1 VTDPFT
7 FLGLTFPQDAGFVLF
22 ITVMFCIFGFGIVLM
37 RRGAFGRRL
46 MAMKDSPA
54 ACATLGVNLLT
65 TKVAVFALSAAIAGF
80 GGAML
85 GMLRGSAATS
95 NYQVLQGLPYV
106 ILIVVGGASVVSG
119 ALLGGFFFQLPIF
132 LVDRLSNVSVT
143 LPLTGTFKPFIIWNR
158 VATGLLGIA
167 LGRQPEGI
175 VPEVSSELD
184 EKRRK
189 RKGIETPASGLSEEG
204 NPPPEDDATPAA
216 PVPAP
221 GG

>member
-1 VTDPFT
+1 
-7 FLGLTFPQDAGFVLF
+7 
-22 ITVMFCIFGFGIVLM
+22 M

-46 MAMKDSPA
+46 QAMKDSPA

-80 GGAML
+80 GGALL
-85 GMLRGSAATS
+85 GMLRGSAATV

-119 ALLGGFFFQLPIF
+119 ALVGGILFQMPVF
-132 LVDRLSNVSVT
+132 LVDKFGETEAT
-143 LPLTGTFKPFIIWNR
+143 LPVLGTFKPLIIWQR
-158 VATGLLGIA
+158 LATGLLGIA

-184 EKRRK
+184 EKRRR
-189 RKGIETPASGLSEEG
+189 RKQHAERAESRSDEG
-204 NPPPEDDATPAA
+204 PPPESTPTPVAPVATP
-216 PVPAP
+216 